1 MQVSIETTSGLERR
15 MTIGVPA
22 ERVEVEIENR
32 LKKVAKQVKIDG
44 FRPGKIPFKV
54 VKQRYGAG
62 VRQEVVG
69 EIMSQTFY
77 EAVTQEKVQPAGQP
91 NVEPK
96 QLEAGKDLE
105 YVATFEVYPS
115 VELADF
121 AAIEITKPVAEVTDA
136 DVVKMIDIFRKQQ
149 GSWDAVE
156 RAAAEGDQVNINY
169 AGTKDGEAFDG
180 GTADNS
186 DLELGSNSMIPG
198 FEDGIVGL
206 SAGDEKTLE
215 LSFPEDYHNEDLKG
229 AAVQFAVKV
238 NAVNERTEAELNEE
252 FFAKYG
258 VSDNGEEGFR
268 AEVKANMERE
278 LANAT
283 SNKVKTQVMDAV
295 LAANE
300 VDVPKALVAG
310 EIETL
315 RNQMFQQFGAGAENL
330 DKSILPDDMFT
341 EQAER
346 RVRLGL
352 LLGEVIKAEKISPDA
367 DKVRAKVEE
376 IASTYQ
382 EPEQVVEYY
391 YGNQEQ
397 LQAVESAVLEDQVVD
412 TILAKATVTDSEE
425 SYEDVIAQQQPAA

>member
-91 NVEPK
+91 SVEPK

>member
-1 MQVSIETTSGLERR
+1 
-15 MTIGVPA
+15 
-22 ERVEVEIENR
+22 
-32 LKKVAKQVKIDG
+32 
-44 FRPGKIPFKV
+44 
-54 VKQRYGAG
+54 
-62 VRQEVVG
+62 
-69 EIMSQTFY
+69 
-77 EAVTQEKVQPAGQP
+77 
-91 NVEPK
+91 
-96 QLEAGKDLE
+96 
-105 YVATFEVYPS
+105 
-115 VELADF
+115 
-121 AAIEITKPVAEVTDA
+121 
-136 DVVKMIDIFRKQQ
+136 MIDIFRKQQ

-215 LSFPEDYHNEDLKG
+215 LSFPADYHNEDLKG
-229 AAVQFAVKV
+229 AAVEFVVKV
-238 NAVNERTEAELNEE
+238 NVVNARTEAELNEE

>member
-15 MTIGVPA
+15 MTVGVPA

-91 NVEPK
+91 SVEPK

-229 AAVQFAVKV
+229 AAVQFDVKV

-412 TILAKATVTDSEE
+412 TILAKATVTENEE

>member
-412 TILAKATVTDSEE
+412 TILAKATVTENEE

>member
-215 LSFPEDYHNEDLKG
+215 LSFPVDYHNEDLKG

-412 TILAKATVTDSEE
+412 TILAKATVTESEE

>member
-91 NVEPK
+91 SVEPK

-412 TILAKATVTDSEE
+412 TILAKATVTENEE

>member
-412 TILAKATVTDSEE
+412 TILAKATVTESEE